1 MSNRLGRQWVWGLL
15 TGWLLTGAPL
25 LLDAAETAGFTSRKP
40 QWWET
45 ERPVLEEEPGTN
57 LYWQDPHLASWETC
71 RLWPPA
77 TNGCPPTWYARAE
90 MLALYR
96 ADADTYD
103 FATLG
108 PGGPVALS
116 TSDWRSEFSAGV
128 RAVIGRTLGSW
139 YRIEASYFGS
149 HSWDDLAAVRNL
161 DPNDQGGVGNLYSPF
176 SHFGDPAGL
185 LGYDYNEFA
194 SIRFSS
200 RLNNGELNLRRRAL
214 MRPGRYEASFLIGAR
229 YLQID
234 ETFEYTT
241 QSSTPGPGLM
251 TQQLAL
257 GTDNSLIGVQ
267 VGLLSQFLMQPKC
280 WIDFEMK
287 GGIYANEAGLDRTYS
302 VSVAGRQPLQ
312 VRGVDERDRTSFV
325 GDLSL
330 QFNYQFAPS
339 WTFFAGYNALWVTG
353 VATGPRNFLADA
365 MTLELGPT
373 IVDHGGEL
381 VYHGPHI
388 GLVFTH

>member
-1 MSNRLGRQWVWGLL
+1 MTNRLAHRWVWGLL
-15 TGWLLTGAPL
+15 GAGLLAGSFL
-25 LLDAAETAGFTSRKP
+25 SLDAAETAGYTSRKP

-45 ERPVLEEEPGTN
+45 ERPALEEEPGTN

-77 TNGCPPTWYARAE
+77 TNGCPPAWYARAE
-90 MLALYR
+90 MLALFR
-96 ADADTYD
+96 DDPDNLA

-116 TSDWRSEFSAGV
+116 TSDWRSDFSAGV
-128 RAVIGRTLGSW
+128 RVVVGKTLGSW

-149 HSWDDLAAVRNL
+149 HAWDDLAAVRNL
-161 DPNDQGGVGNLYSPF
+161 DPNDQGGFGNLYSPF
-176 SHFGDPAGL
+176 SGFGDPDGL
-185 LGYDYNEFA
+185 PGYDYNEFA

-214 MRPGRYEASFLIGAR
+214 MRPGSYEASFLLGAR

-234 ETFEYTT
+234 ESFAYET
-241 QSSTPGPGLM
+241 QSATPGPGI
-251 TQQLAL
+251 TTNQLAL
-257 GTDNSLIGVQ
+257 EADNRLIGVQ

-287 GGIYANEAGLDRTYS
+287 GGIFANEATLDRTYGGP
-302 VSVAGRQPLQ
+302 AGQFT
-312 VRGVDERDRTSFV
+312 GEDERDRTSFV

-339 WTFFAGYNALWVTG
+339 WTFYAGYNALWVTG
-353 VATGPRNFLADA
+353 VATGARNFLADPV
-365 MTLELGPT
+365 TLELGPT
-373 IVDHGGEL
+373 IVDHAGEL
-381 VYHGPHI
+381 VYHGPNI